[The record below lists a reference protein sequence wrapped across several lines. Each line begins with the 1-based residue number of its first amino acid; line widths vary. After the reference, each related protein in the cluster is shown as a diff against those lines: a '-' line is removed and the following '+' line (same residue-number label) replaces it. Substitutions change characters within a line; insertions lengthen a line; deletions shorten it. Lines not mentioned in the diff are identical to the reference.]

1 MSDEQGPDPVRAL
14 AEREGAARR
23 THRAATRGRAL
34 RRLGAVIGVAAVLGG
49 PVALSPSS
57 VSDAGTVAPELA
69 LPPIGARLAAMR
81 VTDELEGSVEEPEPV
96 VIPPTFAEH
105 DGVELVLPSDGVRAV
120 AYHEAAYDDALGLS
134 PVGTVAAN
142 RNTTKFDPP
151 SAREGPDYVVMS
163 SRGRPTSAT
172 SAVDIALEPDVAVTS
187 VVSGV
192 VTHTEEYLLYG
203 RHRDSRVEI
212 EPHGRP
218 DLRVVIIHVGGLRV
232 EVGDE
237 VSAGQTV
244 LAARSTHFSFAS
256 QVDRVVDAPPGPHI
270 HIEVKAREPGE
281 G

>member
-1 MSDEQGPDPVRAL
+1 MTEDQQVDPVRAL
-14 AEREGAARR
+14 AEREDAARR

-34 RRLGAVIGVAAVLGG
+34 RRLGAVVGVAAVLGG

-57 VSDAGTVAPELA
+57 VPDAESVTAEAV

-81 VTDELEGSVEEPEPV
+81 AADELEVTVEESDPV
-96 VIPPTFAEH
+96 VTPPTFAEH
-105 DGVELVLPSDGVRAV
+105 DGVELVLPPEGVRAV

-134 PVGTVAAN
+134 PVGIVAAN

-151 SAREGPDYVVMS
+151 AAREGPEYVVMH
-163 SRGRPTSAT
+163 SRGRRTPAT
-172 SAVDIALEPDVAVTS
+172 SAVDIALDPDVAVTS

-237 VSAGQTV
+237 VTAGATV

-256 QVDRVVDAPPGPHI
+256 QVDRLVDAPPGPHI
-270 HIEVKAREPGE
+270 HIEVKASDPDGR
-281 G
+281 